1 MSDNKTPVSEIVKKL
16 RKGLLSARLHYLR
29 KVWGMDIGP
38 GARISTGARLDKAF
52 PQGVHIG
59 QDTGVADSALI
70 LSHDFVKSEHRHTY
84 VGKNC
89 HIGAKA
95 VILPGVRI
103 GNSCIVAPASV
114 VMKDVPDGCLVSGN
128 PARIIE
134 KGLELGPWGI
144 REWDGIR

>member
-1 MSDNKTPVSEIVKKL
+1 MLEI
-16 RKGLLSARLHYLR
+16 RLLYLR
-29 KVWGMDIGP
+29 KVWGMDIGA

-59 QDTGVADSALI
+59 EDTGVADGVVI
-70 LSHDFVKSEHRHTY
+70 LSHDFVKSKHLHTHI
-84 VGKNC
+84 GKNC

-95 VILPGVRI
+95 VIFPGVRI
-103 GNSCIVAPASV
+103 GDSCIVAPAAV

-134 KGLELGPWGI
+134 RDMTLGPWGI
-144 REWDGIR
+144 RDWDGIR